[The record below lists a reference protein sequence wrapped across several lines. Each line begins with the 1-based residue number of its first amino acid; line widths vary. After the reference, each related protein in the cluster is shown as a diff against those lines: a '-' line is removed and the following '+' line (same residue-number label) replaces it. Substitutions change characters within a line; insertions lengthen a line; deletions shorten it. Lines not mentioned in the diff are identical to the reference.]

1 MGEPVDVEREDVPE
15 ERRRPRLVRALG
27 CPLTAALASVLAH
40 SAPGAV
46 ESLYSRGLYPHIA
59 RLVAVPSGWLADV
72 APDGP
77 ALLATRVSLGELLLA
92 ATVAGAILLLVRALR
107 RGLVPL
113 LSTALLL
120 LGAAAWAF
128 LGLWGL
134 NYAREPLSARLGLD
148 PGPPAEGQLFSMALR
163 FGNELER
170 GLDALG
176 PDWADGVDF
185 ADEARR
191 AWASAVQEEPSLGHA
206 TEPTVVAPLASPL
219 LAAAGITGI
228 FGPFSQEAHVVG
240 GLVPL
245 DRGFGACHEIAHLQG
260 WAREDEANFLA
271 YRVAVRHGSE
281 ALGVCGHAGAL
292 RHTLRALRKENRVLW
307 SVAVDA
313 LDERILALFEG
324 RRVHWEAR
332 RNERVSE
339 AASRVNDAYLRTN
352 AQADGI
358 ASYGRMVDLLAA
370 EQRAQGA
377 SATVGTDG
385 WNEREERNR

>member
-1 MGEPVDVEREDVPE
+1 MVGTDDGEAERALEDGQ
-15 ERRRPRLVRALG
+15 RPALLRSLG
-27 CPLTAALASVLAH
+27 CPLSAALASVLAH

-46 ESLYSRGLYPHIA
+46 EALYSQGLYPRIA
-59 RLVAVPSGWLADV
+59 RLVAAPSGWLAGV

-77 ALLATRVSLGELLLA
+77 ALAVTRVSLGELLLA
-92 ATVAGAILLLVRALR
+92 ATVAAAVYLLVRALR
-107 RGLVPL
+107 RGLAPL

-120 LGAAAWAF
+120 LGTAAWAF

-134 NYAREPLSARLGLD
+134 NYAREPLSARLGLE

-163 FGNELER
+163 YGNELER

-176 PDWADGVDF
+176 PEWSDGVDF
-185 ADEARR
+185 AAEARL
-191 AWASAVQEEPSLGHA
+191 AWARAVREEPTLGHA

-271 YRVAVRHGSE
+271 YRVAVQHGSD
-281 ALGVCGHAGAL
+281 ALAVCGHAGAAAHAARAPAREPGAL
-292 RHTLRALRKENRVLW
+292 VGRGRRPRRADPRPVRRTARALGGPAQRAGVRGRVAGQRRLPAHQR
-307 SVAVDA
+307 S
-313 LDERILALFEG
+313 EG
-324 RRVHWEAR
+324 RRRLVRADGGPAR
-332 RNERVSE
+332 RGAE
-339 AASRVNDAYLRTN
+339 TP
-352 AQADGI
+352 
-358 ASYGRMVDLLAA
+358 GR
-370 EQRAQGA
+370 GA
-377 SATVGTDG
+377 LTRPGRGAWPGSA
-385 WNEREERNR
+385 RP